1 MYRPAGR
8 LTQRRASLELR
19 SCCPLCS
26 RFCAVAMPYQV
37 ANLNVSTPSRGR
49 EAERQ
54 RGLWDAEEPQEMR
67 PLAESCFTNHTLTEL
82 IILRVIGFRGL
93 QPCRFSTLC
102 RSVLSASQRPFSVAE
117 RLEGKAWRA
126 VTHHATRFSTK
137 GAASSSA
144 ASEDAGCAK
153 YECPH
158 VWIGSALAPSNPTLT
173 APSIP
178 HFSRGLQ
185 VTRSR
190 WRSRRG

>member
-49 EAERQ
+49 EACGMLRN
-54 RGLWDAEEPQEMR
+54 RRRCVRLR
-67 PLAESCFTNHTLTEL
+67 RSCFTNHTLTEL

-137 GAASSSA
+137 GAASPSA